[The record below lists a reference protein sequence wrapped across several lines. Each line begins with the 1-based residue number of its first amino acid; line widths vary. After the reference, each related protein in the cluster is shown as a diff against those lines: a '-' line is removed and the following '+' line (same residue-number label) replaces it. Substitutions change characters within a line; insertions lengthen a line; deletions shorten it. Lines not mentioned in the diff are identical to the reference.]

1 MRSERLYLI
10 KTDCTNPYHNIA
22 LEKVLL
28 EHAPKNSITLY
39 LWQNERTV
47 VIGRNQCA
55 WRECN
60 VSLLR
65 EDGGYLA
72 RRLSGG
78 GAVYH
83 DLGNLNF
90 TFLYDKSMED
100 IYKQTSVVAK
110 AVATFGLNP
119 QQSGRNDITIDG
131 RKFSGNAYYTQGERA
146 YHHGT
151 LLIKTDPVPLGRYL
165 TTDEQKYRS
174 KGITSVRS
182 RVVNLQDLASEITV
196 DSLSQRLIEAF
207 QDGYG
212 AKATWLSEDQLSK
225 GEVKKAQEFLS
236 QWSWV
241 YGRPIS
247 FTWANER
254 RFPFGL
260 LRLELNVQSGSIQDC
275 AVYSDAMQTELLP
288 KIRERLMNQRADQET
303 INRALECAQTPEELK
318 TAFLELVEGSF

>member
-1 MRSERLYLI
+1 MKSKQLYLI
-10 KTDCTNPYHNIA
+10 KTDNTNPYHNIA

-28 EHAPKNSITLY
+28 EHAPKNSMTLY
-39 LWQNERTV
+39 LWQNDRTV
-47 VIGRNQCA
+47 VIGSNQCA

-60 VSLLR
+60 VPLLR

-90 TFLYDKSMED
+90 TYLYDKFMED
-100 IYKQTSVVAK
+100 IHKQTSVIAQ
-110 AVATFGLNP
+110 AVSSFGLDA
-119 QQSGRNDITIDG
+119 QQSGRNDITVDG
-131 RKFSGNAYYTQGERA
+131 RKFSGNAYYTQGGRA

-151 LLIKTDPVPLGRYL
+151 LLIKTDPEPLSKYL

-174 KGITSVRS
+174 KGVTSVRS
-182 RVVNLQDLASEITV
+182 RVVNLQDLSEEITV
-196 DSLSQRLIEAF
+196 KSLSERLIKAFEEA
-207 QDGYG
+207 YG
-212 AKATWLSEDQLSK
+212 AGAVWLTEEDLPK
-225 GEVKKAQEFLS
+225 GEIEKAQDTLS

-247 FTWANER
+247 FTWANEK

-260 LRLELNVQSGSIQDC
+260 LRLELDIHAGIIQDY
-275 AVYSDAMQTELLP
+275 ALYSDAMQIELFPQL
-288 KIRERLMNQRADQET
+288 KESLVHQQASKDGIT
-303 INRALECAQTPEELK
+303 SALQNVKAPNELK
-318 TAFLELVEGSF
+318 AAFLELTDGSF